1 VSYDSVED
9 GHSRELVDRLAI
21 NDVLVRYAW
30 AIDTKDWNTLDNVF
44 TPDAHIDYTATGGIA
59 GSLAEI
65 KPWLAE
71 SLAAFPAT
79 QHLLSNSQVTIDGDA
94 ATART
99 AVYNPMGAATRAG
112 PLHFF
117 FMGGIYTD
125 RLMRTAAGWR
135 ITDRVEHFVWMDGK
149 LPRELYVPEG

>member
-1 VSYDSVED
+1 VSDDVAD
-9 GHSRELVDRLAI
+9 LRDRLAI
-21 NDVLVRYAW
+21 NDLLVRYAW
-30 AIDTKDWNTLDNVF
+30 AIDTKDWDALDTVF

-59 GSLAEI
+59 GSLDEI

-79 QHLLSNSQVTIDGDA
+79 QHLLANSQVNIDGDT

-99 AVYNPMGAATRAG
+99 AVYNPMGAATREG

-117 FMGGIYTD
+117 FMGGIYAD
-125 RLMRTAAGWR
+125 QLVRTSEGWR
-135 ITDRVEHFVWMDGK
+135 IRERIEHFVWMDGK
-149 LPRELYVPEG
+149 LPRELYVPGS

>member
-1 VSYDSVED
+1 MTDD
-9 GHSRELVDRLAI
+9 IGELRDRLAI
-21 NDVLVRYAW
+21 DDFLVRYAW
-30 AIDTKDWNTLDNVF
+30 SIDTKDFDALDTVF

-79 QHLLSNSQVTIDGDA
+79 QHLLSNSQVTIDGDR

-99 AVYNPMGAATRAG
+99 AVYNPMGAATREG

-117 FMGGIYTD
+117 FMGGVYAD
-125 RLMRTAAGWR
+125 EMVRTPAGWR
-135 ITDRVEHFVWMDGK
+135 ISQRVEHFVWMDGK
-149 LPRELYVPEG
+149 LPRELYVPDA

>member
-1 VSYDSVED
+1 MSDDITV
-9 GHSRELVDRLAI
+9 LQDRLAI
-21 NDVLVRYAW
+21 DDLLVRYAW
-30 AIDTKDWNTLDNVF
+30 AIDDKDFDALDTVF
-44 TPDAHIDYTATGGIA
+44 TADAHIDYTATGGIA

-79 QHLLSNSQVTIDGDA
+79 QHLLSNSQVTITGDT

-99 AVYNPMGAATRAG
+99 AGYNPMGAATREG

-117 FMGGIYTD
+117 FMGGIYAD
-125 RLMRTAAGWR
+125 QMVRTPDGWR
-135 ITDRVEHFVWMDGK
+135 IKQRVEHFVWMDGK
-149 LPRELYVPEG
+149 LPRELYVPEA

>member
-1 VSYDSVED
+1 VSDD
-9 GHSRELVDRLAI
+9 IGELRDRLAI
-21 NDVLVRYAW
+21 NDLLVRYAW
-30 AIDTKDWNTLDNVF
+30 AIDTKDFEALDNVF
-44 TPDAHIDYTATGGIA
+44 TADAHIDYTATGGIA

-79 QHLLSNSQVTIDGDA
+79 QHLLSNSEVTIDGDR

-99 AVYNPMGAATRAG
+99 AVYNPMGAATREG

-117 FMGGIYTD
+117 FLGGVYAD
-125 RLMRTAAGWR
+125 QMVRTPAGWR
-135 ITDRVEHFVWMDGK
+135 ITQRVEHFVWMDGK
-149 LPRELYVPEG
+149 LPRELYVPDA

>member
-1 VSYDSVED
+1 MSDD
-9 GHSRELVDRLAI
+9 LLELRDRLAI
-21 NDVLVRYAW
+21 NDLLVRYAW
-30 AIDTKDWNTLDNVF
+30 AIDTKEWDTLDTVF
-44 TPDAHIDYTATGGIA
+44 TPDAKIDYTRTGGIA

-79 QHLLSNSQVTIDGDA
+79 QHLLSNSQVTIEGDT

-99 AVYNPMGAATRAG
+99 AVYNPMGAATREG

-117 FMGGIYTD
+117 FMGGYYAD
-125 RLMRTAAGWR
+125 RMVRTPDGWR
-135 ITDRVEHFVWMDGK
+135 IKERVEHLVWMDGT

>member
-1 VSYDSVED
+1 VSDD
-9 GHSRELVDRLAI
+9 TAELRDRLAI
-21 NDVLVRYAW
+21 NDLLVRYAW
-30 AIDTKDWNTLDNVF
+30 AIDTKDWDALDGVF

-59 GSLAEI
+59 GTLGEI

-79 QHLLSNSQVTIDGDA
+79 QHLLANSQVTLAGDT

-99 AVYNPMGAATRAG
+99 AVYNPMGAATREG

-117 FMGGIYTD
+117 FMGGIYAD
-125 RLMRTAAGWR
+125 QLVRTPAGWR

-149 LPRELYVPEG
+149 LPRELYVPDA

>member
-1 VSYDSVED
+1 VSADPS
-9 GHSRELVDRLAI
+9 ELGDRLEI
-21 NDVLVRYAW
+21 NDLLVRYAW
-30 AIDTKDWNTLDNVF
+30 AIDTKDWDALDAVF
-44 TPDAHIDYTATGGIA
+44 TADAHIDYTATGGIA
-59 GSLAEI
+59 GSLGEI

-79 QHLLSNSQVTIDGDA
+79 QHLLSNSQVTIAGDT

-99 AVYNPMGAATRAG
+99 AVYNPMGAATREG

-117 FMGGIYTD
+117 FMGGYYAD
-125 RLMRTAAGWR
+125 RLVRTPAGWR
-135 ITDRVEHFVWMDGK
+135 IKERVEHFVWMDGK

>member
-1 VSYDSVED
+1 MSD
-9 GHSRELVDRLAI
+9 DRLSDLADRLEI
-21 NDVLVRYAW
+21 NDLLVRYAW
-30 AIDTKDWNTLDNVF
+30 AIDDKSFDTLDTVF
-44 TPDAHIDYTATGGIA
+44 TPDAHIDYTRTGGIA

-79 QHLLSNSQVTIDGDA
+79 QHLLSN
-94 ATART
+94 
-99 AVYNPMGAATRAG
+99 AVYNPMGAATREG

-117 FMGGIYTD
+117 FMGGIYAD
-125 RLMRTAAGWR
+125 EMVRTAAGWR
-135 ITDRVEHFVWMDGK
+135 IKQRVEHLVWMDGK

>member
-1 VSYDSVED
+1 MSDD
-9 GHSRELVDRLAI
+9 LRELRDRLAI
-21 NDVLVRYAW
+21 NDLLVRYAW
-30 AIDTKDWNTLDNVF
+30 AIDTKDWDTLDIVF
-44 TPDAHIDYTATGGIA
+44 TPDAKIDYTRTGGIA

-79 QHLLSNSQVTIDGDA
+79 QHLLSNSQVTIDGDT

-99 AVYNPMGAATRAG
+99 AVYNPMGAATREG

-117 FMGGIYTD
+117 FMGGIYAD
-125 RLMRTAAGWR
+125 QMVRTADGWR
-135 ITDRVEHFVWMDGK
+135 ITERVEHLVWMDGK
-149 LPRELYVPEG
+149 LPRELSVPES

>member
-1 VSYDSVED
+1 MTADAAF
-9 GHSRELVDRLAI
+9 LADRLAI
-21 NDVLVRYAW
+21 NDLLVRYAW
-30 AIDTKDWNTLDNVF
+30 AIDTKDWDTLDDVF
-44 TPDAHIDYTATGGIA
+44 TADAHIDYTATGGIA
-59 GSLAEI
+59 GGLAEI

-79 QHLLSNSQVTIDGDA
+79 QHLLSNSQVTIDGDT

-99 AVYNPMGAATRAG
+99 AVYNPMGAATREG

-117 FMGGIYTD
+117 FMGGIYAD
-125 RLMRTAAGWR
+125 ELVRTPAGWR
-135 ITDRVEHFVWMDGK
+135 IKRRVEDLVWMDGK

>member
-1 VSYDSVED
+1 MSDDSA
-9 GHSRELVDRLAI
+9 ELLDRLAI
-21 NDVLVRYAW
+21 NDLLVRYAW
-30 AIDTKDWNTLDNVF
+30 AIDTKDWDALDGVF

-79 QHLLSNSQVTIDGDA
+79 QHLLANSQVTITGA
-94 ATART
+94 TATART
-99 AVYNPMGAATRAG
+99 AVYNPMGAATREG

-117 FMGGIYTD
+117 VMGGIYAD
-125 RLMRTAAGWR
+125 RLVRTPAGWR
-135 ITDRVEHFVWMDGK
+135 IAERVEHFVWMDGK
-149 LPRELYVPEG
+149 LPRELYVPDA

>member
-1 VSYDSVED
+1 VSDDS
-9 GHSRELVDRLAI
+9 RYLRDRLEI
-21 NDVLVRYAW
+21 NDLLTRYAW
-30 AIDTKDWNTLDNVF
+30 AIDDKDWDTLDTVF

-79 QHLLSNSQVTIDGDA
+79 QHLLSNSQVTITGDT

-99 AVYNPMGAATRAG
+99 AVYNPMGAATREG

-117 FMGGIYTD
+117 FMGGIYAD
-125 RLMRTAAGWR
+125 QMVRTAAGWR
-135 ITDRVEHFVWMDGK
+135 IRQRVEHLVWMDGK
-149 LPRELYVPEG
+149 LPRELYVPEP